1 MFAFVCDSRDDLTRV
16 TCVSL
21 RRRDGRAAWAEVLRR
36 VGMQWLNVRQLTFI
50 NRTTPFHHDDQSSS
64 VKVDGNPAGIHREI
78 MIDRLN
84 ASASFPLDGYLSG
97 RVTQLPT
104 LDTTVAVH
112 KSTYLIELVQ
122 LRYHHAFWRERP
134 CHDGVERD

>member
-1 MFAFVCDSRDDLTRV
+1 MR
-16 TCVSL
+16 
-21 RRRDGRAAWAEVLRR
+21 
-36 VGMQWLNVRQLTFI
+36 WLNWRKLTFI
-50 NRTTPFHHDDQSSS
+50 NRTTPFHPDDQSSF
-64 VKVDGNPAGIHREI
+64 VKVDVNPPAIHREI
-78 MIDRLN
+78 IIDRLN
-84 ASASFPLDGYLSG
+84 ASPSFPLDGYLSG

-104 LDTTVAVH
+104 LDTTVVIH